1 MANNNQPKPRSADT
15 VHSKDNKGSKGF
27 GQFAGQDYD
36 DVHQF
41 LNILFNQDP
50 RYGAAVFNMMTELAS
65 SSANQNSRAAI
76 TLQTILDNLSIEETE
91 KLTKMLNAVSD
102 NNEEVTDNERKT
114 GYEGWDD
121 TTRKEKRTAKTDEEA
136 KAHGGTKA
144 GDEYEV
150 IVPGGTREQMFG
162 KPVIKNTAAR
172 AALNG
177 IVLPS
182 LSTASATIGKSLFD
196 RHKGIADYYSVLGDA
211 MHAMANRND
220 SISNPTLKRAYS
232 AYYNKKG
239 ALEKA
244 NAAKELAKGAQ
255 QNDVAT
261 GIASALNNIAKV
273 NNARDEAARQAQLMI
288 NEHPV
293 SDFYRDSA
301 SIRRWANN
309 DGGTK

>member
-1 MANNNQPKPRSADT
+1 MATNNQPKSRPADT
-15 VHSKDNKGSKGF
+15 VHSKDNKGSAGF

-41 LNILFNQDP
+41 LNILFDQNP
-50 RYGAAVFNMMTELAS
+50 KYGAAVFNMMTELAS

-91 KLTKMLNAVSD
+91 KLTNMLNAASGS
-102 NNEEVTDNERKT
+102 EEVTDDERKT

-121 TTRKEKRTAKTDEEA
+121 VTRKEKRMAKTDEEA

-144 GDEYEV
+144 GDVYEV
-150 IVPGGTREQMFG
+150 TIPGGTREQMFG
-162 KPVIKNTAAR
+162 KPMIKNTAAR

-196 RHKGIADYYSVLGDA
+196 RHKGIADYHSVLGDA
-211 MHAMANRND
+211 MHAMANRSD
-220 SISNPTLKRAYS
+220 GISNPTLKRAYS

-255 QNDVAT
+255 QNDVAI

-273 NNARDEAARQAQLMI
+273 NNARDESARQAQLMI

-301 SIRRWANN
+301 SIRRWANS